1 MKILIKDINA
11 LIFNNNEYQVK
22 RCDIC
27 IEGEK
32 IISVGEHDK
41 GFNPDRIID
50 GSARLAIPGLIN
62 THTHSYMSL
71 FRNIADDLSFSD
83 WLFGRI
89 SPLEDKLTHEDMYW
103 GAMLACI
110 EMIRTG
116 TTCFVDMN
124 MDMQAVMDAVT
135 HSGMRAV
142 LSRGLVGEGNNEGGR
157 VRLEENLRA
166 FSECTN
172 PNITFLLGPHAPY
185 TCDCEYLKI
194 VTDTAK
200 KHNLGLT
207 IHLSESLNEIENVK
221 NQFNCSPIELM
232 ERAGVFSVPVIAAH
246 CVQLSDNDIDILK
259 RNNVTV
265 ATNPKSNL
273 KLANGI
279 APLVK
284 MQEKGVNI
292 TIGTDSAASNNTL
305 NMFSEMNY
313 AAMLHKGINHNPTVM
328 SADDI
333 LKMATVNSAKALHN
347 PNIGQIAEG
356 MCADITILDIDTPQF
371 RPQNN
376 LKSALVYSACG
387 YECDTVIINGKIVM
401 ENKEIKTVDTQKV
414 YYECEKIIKRID
426 G

>member
-1 MKILIKDINA
+1 MKILIKNINA
-11 LIFNNNEYQVK
+11 LIMSDNEYQIK
-22 RCDIC
+22 NCNIC
-27 IEGEK
+27 IDKEK
-32 IISVGEHDK
+32 IISVGEYDK
-41 GFNPDRIID
+41 GFTPDRIID
-50 GSARLAIPGLIN
+50 GSLRLAIPGLIN

-71 FRNIADDLSFSD
+71 FRNVADDLSFSD

-89 SPLEDKLTHEDMYW
+89 SPLEDKLTHDDMYW

-124 MDMQAVMDAVT
+124 MDMQAVIDAVT

-166 FSECTN
+166 FCECIN
-172 PNITFLLGPHAPY
+172 PNISFLLGPHAPY
-185 TCDCEYLKI
+185 TCDREYLKI

-207 IHLSESLNEIENVK
+207 IHLSESLNEIENVR

-232 ERAGVFSVPVIAAH
+232 EETGIFSVPVIAAH

-292 TIGTDSAASNNTL
+292 TIGTDSTASNNTL

-328 SADDI
+328 SSDDV
-333 LKMATVNSAKALHN
+333 LKMTTVNAAKALHN
-347 PNIGQIAEG
+347 PNIGQIAPG
-356 MCADITILDIDTPQF
+356 LCADITILDIDTPQF
-371 RPQNN
+371 KPENN

-387 YECDTVIINGKIVM
+387 YECDTVIINGNIVM
-401 ENKEIKTVDTQKV
+401 ENKEIKTVDVQKV
-414 YYECEKIIKRID
+414 YYECEKIIRRID
-426 G
+426 K

>member
-1 MKILIKDINA
+1 MKILIKNIKS
-11 LIFNNNEYQVK
+11 LILINNEYQVK
-22 RCDIC
+22 NCDIC
-27 IEGEK
+27 IDGEK
-32 IISVGEHDK
+32 IISVVENADS
-41 GFNPDRIID
+41 FIPDYIID
-50 GSARLAIPGLIN
+50 GTSRLAIPGLIN
-62 THTHSYMSL
+62 THTHSYMSF

-124 MDMQAVMDAVT
+124 MDMRAVIDAVT

-166 FSECTN
+166 FTECTN

-207 IHLSESLNEIENVK
+207 IHLSESINEVENVQK
-221 NQFNCSPIELM
+221 QFNCSPIELM
-232 ERAGVFSVPVIAAH
+232 EKTGVFDVPVIAAH
-246 CVQLSDNDIDILK
+246 CVLLSDNDIDILR

-265 ATNPKSNL
+265 TTNPKSNL

-284 MQEKGVNI
+284 LYEKGVNT

-313 AAMLHKGINHNPTVM
+313 TAMLHKGVSHNPTVM
-328 SADDI
+328 SADDV
-333 LKMATVNSAKALHN
+333 LKMATVNASKALHN
-347 PNIGQIAEG
+347 PNIGQIAPG

-371 RPQNN
+371 KPQNN

-401 ENKEIKTVDTQKV
+401 ENKEIKTIDTQKV
-414 YYECEKIIKRID
+414 YYECEQIIKRID
-426 G
+426 S